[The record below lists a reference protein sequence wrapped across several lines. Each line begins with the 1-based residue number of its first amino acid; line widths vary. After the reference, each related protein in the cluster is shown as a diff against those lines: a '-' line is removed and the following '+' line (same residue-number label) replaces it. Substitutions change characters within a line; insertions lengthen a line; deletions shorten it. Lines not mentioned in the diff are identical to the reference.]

1 MPIFKRTIL
10 LFSFLLMLL
19 NVYSQEWTEAQLDSA
34 DTGKDINDIN
44 EVEKDAILYINLA
57 RLYPQQFLKNEV
69 EDYTGT
75 EKYGAYLKN
84 SSYKKS
90 LMKELKN
97 RKPVNALQFDK
108 SLYEYAKCFAKESG
122 DAGAVTHKRRKCAG
136 GNFAECCSYGMDT
149 GRDIAMQWLIDDKV
163 ADLGHRI
170 NCLNKD
176 YTSIGISLHSHKK
189 YIYCAVADML

>member
-1 MPIFKRTIL
+1 MGTIKRITFLLIFLLIL
-10 LFSFLLMLL
+10 LNSFC
-19 NVYSQEWTEAQLDSA
+19 QEWTEAQLDSA

-44 EVEKDAILYINLA
+44 EVEKDAMLYINLA
-57 RLYPQQFLKNEV
+57 RLYPQQFLKNEL
-69 EDYTGT
+69 EDYVGT

-84 SSYKKS
+84 SPYRKS
-90 LMKELKN
+90 LIKELKN

-108 SLYEYAKCFAKESG
+108 NLYEFAKCLAKESG
-122 DAGAVTHKRRKCAG
+122 DAGAVTHKRRKCVN

-163 ADLGHRI
+163 PDLGHRT

-189 YIYCAVADML
+189 YTYCAVADLR